1 MTHSIDATQLLR
13 FVQLLGKDPH
23 ETHVRAF
30 PPNGGINS
38 DLGARKG
45 VLASDLD
52 QIQQWNGEGRGIYVV
67 INDGGNN
74 DDAIR
79 CGTALFV
86 EWDDKPIDWQINAW
100 QELGLPQPTCQV
112 LTGGKSVHSYWRT
125 NTLSVVRWKELQQ
138 RLILHAACDPTI
150 KNPSR
155 VMRAPG
161 CWYVDGNGHH
171 VEQSQ
176 LINATGIPTHGDEF
190 HELLPPLP
198 PPPKRVEIL
207 PRGGKRHRVST
218 LSEIAA
224 ALDLIPTRVPGT
236 NNYELY
242 RNILW
247 GLKAAVTDAGYSE
260 QVAIELMEAHSP
272 SKSCG
277 WDVEQVANSGGSS
290 ITAGTFWH
298 HALQSGW
305 SRDAR

>member
-1 MTHSIDATQLLR
+1 MTHSIDAQQLVR
-13 FVQLLGKDPH
+13 FAELIGRPCH
-23 ETHVRAF
+23 EVRVRAF
-30 PPNGGINS
+30 KPSGSARNELTP
-38 DLGARKG
+38 RKG
-45 VLASDLD
+45 LLSQLD
-52 QIQQWNGEGRGIYVV
+52 EIQQWNAEGRGIYAV
-67 INDGGNN
+67 INAGGD
-74 DDAIR
+74 DDASITS
-79 CGTALFV
+79 CVCLFA
-86 EWDDKPIDWQINAW
+86 EWDDRPIDWQINAW
-100 QELGLPQPTCQV
+100 QELELPPPTLQV
-112 LTGGKSVHSYWRT
+112 LTGGKSAHSHWRIVPT
-125 NTLSVVRWKELQQ
+125 SVEEWKPLQR
-138 RLILHAACDPTI
+138 RLIHHAGCDTTI

-161 CWYVDGNGHH
+161 CWYVNGNDEH
-171 VEQSQ
+171 VAQAE
-176 LINATGIPTHGDEF
+176 LINTTGNIYSAELFDQ
-190 HELLPPLP
+190 LLPQLP
-198 PPPKRVEIL
+198 EPQTRRAIPVKRS
-207 PRGGKRHRVST
+207 HRVST

-224 ALDLIPTRVPGT
+224 ALDVIPTRVPGNGT
-236 NNYELY
+236 YELY